1 MVGWLS
7 MGRSGSALEVGR
19 HFAPVRHRHLFDLGV
34 RHCVAAAMAP
44 MAGEAEWFTDH
55 CGQPPGSVHVNFSL
69 RRAALASRGAVPWR
83 LAFVALGMRSR
94 HRRWAVAGFL
104 LISHSGGLEG
114 WGSIG

>member
-19 HFAPVRHRHLFDLGV
+19 RFAPVRRRHLFDLGM

-83 LAFVALGMRSR
+83 LAFVALGMRSWLASTVGCGR
-94 HRRWAVAGFL
+94 VSPHIPFWRFGRMGK
-104 LISHSGGLEG
+104 H
-114 WGSIG
+114 